1 LIISSVDR
9 IQLIAKENYCVKTWH
24 CETVVENKCTA
35 NQKKGLTLQTSFSVE
50 IHRKYERFKFRKYS
64 CVFTFSLDAT
74 KNRSFYIF
82 KLCSKQQRNTR
93 MFQQF
98 FYFFRETPKSETV
111 LSQKLDTKPVPVNV
125 FILRLFI
132 LTSSVCSCPNSF
144 SLPLLSLV
152 HQPAGCAGLLSR
164 QPAGPPL
171 LLCSAVPLGVLGVG
185 HICTQCV
192 AEKKCKKCVFVL
204 ERRPHTLS
212 ISFSK
217 KA

>member
-1 LIISSVDR
+1 M
-9 IQLIAKENYCVKTWH
+9 
-24 CETVVENKCTA
+24 
-35 NQKKGLTLQTSFSVE
+35 E
-50 IHRKYERFKFRKYS
+50 IHRKYERFKFRKDS

-152 HQPAGCAGLLSR
+152 YQPAGCAGLLSR
-164 QPAGPPL
+164 HPAGRPTSSSL
-171 LLCSAVPLGVLGVG
+171 LSCSPRCARSWTHMHTVCGR
-185 HICTQCV
+185 
-192 AEKKCKKCVFVL
+192 KRCKKCVFVL

-217 KA
+217 KT